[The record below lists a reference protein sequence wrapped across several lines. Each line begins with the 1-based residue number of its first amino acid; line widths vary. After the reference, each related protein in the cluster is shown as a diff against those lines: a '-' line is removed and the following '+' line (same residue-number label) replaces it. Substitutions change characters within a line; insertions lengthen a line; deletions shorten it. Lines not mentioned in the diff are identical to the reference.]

1 MATALRSS
9 GSWRVFGSTSCS
21 SDNALSVSP
30 ACCSWLA
37 RSSATRGSS
46 GKRLT
51 TSSIMR
57 RASSGLSMRRAR
69 RPNSCQASIFGG
81 MALASTSSP
90 STCAG
95 TAGSRPPP
103 ISAARANFQPRSSG
117 SASRACNS
125 ARAAFTSPW
134 RMASAP
140 AALRMVSELGARC
153 CHRARPLAALAS
165 SLASMEMRV
174 ARSARPASP
183 SVCWAA
189 CRYPRAASASLP
201 ACSANSPAITGS
213 SASSSVAAARTGAL
227 GGTAARAWPQA
238 RDSSRT
244 LGMRIN
250 AGIVGIG
257 ALKCRPMAS
266 SLSQA
271 TEQ

>member
-9 GSWRVFGSTSCS
+9 GSCRVFGSTPCS
-21 SDNALSVSP
+21 SASACAVCP

-37 RSSATRGSS
+37 RSRATRGSS

-57 RASSGLSMRRAR
+57 RASSGFSMRRAS

-81 MALASTSSP
+81 MALASTRSP

-103 ISAARANFQPRSSG
+103 IRAASANFQPRSSG
-117 SASRACNS
+117 SASRACS
-125 ARAAFTSPW
+125 SLRAAFTLPW
-134 RMASAP
+134 RIASAP
-140 AALRMVSELGARC
+140 AALRMDSELGARFS
-153 CHRARPLAALAS
+153 HRARPLAALAS

-174 ARSARPASP
+174 ARSASPASP
-183 SVCWAA
+183 AVCSAA
-189 CRYPRAASASLP
+189 CRYQCAASASLP
-201 ACSANSPAITGS
+201 ACRANSPAITGS
-213 SASSSVAAARTGAL
+213 RASASLAGPRAGALAGAAASTWL
-227 GGTAARAWPQA
+227 KA
-238 RDSSRT
+238 RDSNRT